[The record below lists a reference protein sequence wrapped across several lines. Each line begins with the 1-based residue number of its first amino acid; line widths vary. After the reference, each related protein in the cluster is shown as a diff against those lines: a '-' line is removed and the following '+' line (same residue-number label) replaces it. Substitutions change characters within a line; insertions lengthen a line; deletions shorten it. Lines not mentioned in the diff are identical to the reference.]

1 MPGGLLNLVAYGNQ
15 NIMLNGNPSKTFF
28 KTSYAKYTNF
38 GLQKF
43 RIDIQGQRS
52 LRLNESSVFDF
63 VVPRYGDLL
72 MDTYVVVNL
81 PSIWSPIMPP
91 FVASS
96 ESTESTF
103 SPLYQWQP
111 YEFKWIEHL
120 GSHMIERVRFTAG
133 GIILQ
138 EFTGDYM
145 YNLVER
151 DFTNTKKELYYKMT
165 GHVTEMNDPSNAMS
179 SKSIS
184 ACSVCRNKRTIYRL
198 YLCGII

>member
-1 MPGGLLNLVAYGNQ
+1 
-15 NIMLNGNPSKTFF
+15 
-28 KTSYAKYTNF
+28 
-38 GLQKF
+38 
-43 RIDIQGQRS
+43 
-52 LRLNESSVFDF
+52 
-63 VVPRYGDLL
+63 
-72 MDTYVVVNL
+72 
-81 PSIWSPIMPP
+81 MPP

-165 GHVTEMNDPSNAMS
+165 GHVTEMNDPSNAYGRQINIRMQCMQEQTEY
-179 SKSIS
+179 IPTLLM
-184 ACSVCRNKRTIYRL
+184 RNY
-198 YLCGII
+198 IIN